1 MLEELELCLKP
12 AYTAKNLPILLNQ
25 FYLDRLQELIQL
37 KHMMLLRW
45 TRLAMGRPKVT
56 EELSTQYKRRIE

>member
-12 AYTAKNLPILLNQ
+12 TYTVKNLPILLNQ
-25 FYLDRLQELIQL
+25 FYLDRLQELVQL

-45 TRLAMGRPKVT
+45 TRLAIGRPKVT
-56 EELSTQYKRRIE
+56 EELARDYHRRIE